1 MGAVRRDRKKLQLFR
16 LRINAQDA
24 RRNNSLCL
32 IPLWQWALGFFK
44 QTLSPVIIASQ
55 PGEHSSTVFATV
67 RSTDGLQRA
76 RDQIAST
83 YRAAMARNQRQH
95 EDALTRRRNWYGY
108 AIGFLLALIAW
119 FFISFRYHL
128 LPQWGVFFP
137 VFAALVAVAFA
148 VARKF
153 DLLIRDS
160 AKLLDFYRRRLQRL
174 EHEWM
179 GKGDPGLDLQVT
191 HHLSARDLDM
201 FGEGSLFEL
210 LCDVQTPAG
219 RDALAQWLQTPA
231 APDEVLARQ
240 QAIRSLCNRI
250 SLRERVALLRT
261 DDAAS
266 EYSWNLLRDW
276 FVASPVRFPRWA
288 AWAGLLLSL
297 SMISVG
303 ICGWKEVIEP
313 HTCLRVL
320 AIICATQGV
329 LALFLRARVR
339 SILAGLQLRARRF
352 ESMRKLC
359 RLVVGEAMEGALLN
373 SLRLRLRGSSEL
385 LSQIQRLL
393 QLIEL
398 RNNEYLFWPLVL
410 LLWRTQW
417 VMQIERWRQRHGREL
432 LQYLTVLG
440 EFEALLAIAAYAY
453 ENPTDPYAELVCDG
467 ALFEA
472 IGMGHPLMDAR
483 ACVPND
489 LTLNAETR
497 FLLVTGSNMSGKS
510 TLLRAAGLNATLAL
524 MGAPVRA
531 TRLRLSPLQVCASI
545 RVNDSLLNGRSHFYA
560 EVERLK
566 ATLDCAESGPAV
578 LFLIDELFGGTNS
591 ADRRVA
597 AEVVIRLL
605 IERRAIGLVT
615 SHDLALT
622 EIPNKI
628 ELKGANVHF
637 TDMPTVEGLSFDYHL
652 RPGKVDHSNALKII
666 KMMGIPLK

>member
-1 MGAVRRDRKKLQLFR
+1 M
-16 LRINAQDA
+16 NAHPA

-32 IPLWQWALGFFK
+32 IPLWQWVLGFFK
-44 QTLSPVIIASQ
+44 QTLSPVAVAGQ
-55 PGEHSSTVFATV
+55 PGEHSSTFFETAG
-67 RSTDGLQRA
+67 STDGPERA

-83 YRAAMARNQRQH
+83 YRAAIARNQRQH
-95 EDALTRRRNWYGY
+95 EDAITRRRDWNAY
-108 AIGFLLALIAW
+108 AIGFLLTLIAW
-119 FFISFRYHL
+119 FFMSFRSHL
-128 LPQWGVFFP
+128 LPQWGVFLP
-137 VFAALVAVAFA
+137 AFA
-148 VARKF
+148 TLAAFVLARTS
-153 DLLIRDS
+153 DRLIRDS

-174 EHEWM
+174 EHDWM
-179 GKGDPGLDLQVT
+179 GKGDPGLDLQVAD
-191 HHLSARDLDM
+191 HLSARDLDM

-219 RDALAQWLQTPA
+219 RDALAHWLQTLAP
-231 APDEVLARQ
+231 PDEVLSRQ
-240 QAIRSLCNRI
+240 QAVRYLRDRI
-250 SLRERVALLRT
+250 DLREKLEILRA

-266 EYSWNLLRDW
+266 EYSWNHLRDW
-276 FVASPVRFPRWA
+276 FVASPVRFPRWT

-313 HTCLRVL
+313 HTTVRVL
-320 AIICATQGV
+320 AIMCTAQGV
-329 LALFLRARVR
+329 LALFLRPRVQ

-359 RLVVGEAMEGALLN
+359 QLVEGEPMEGPLL
-373 SLRLRLRGSSEL
+373 SSVRLRLRGSSKL
-385 LSQIQRLL
+385 ISQLQRLL
-393 QLIEL
+393 RLIEL

-417 VMQIERWRQRHGREL
+417 VMRVERWRQRHGPEL
-432 LQYLTVLG
+432 LQYLNVLG
-440 EFEALLAIAAYAY
+440 EFEALSAIAAYAY
-453 ENPTDPYAELVCDG
+453 ENPTDPYGELVSDG
-467 ALFEA
+467 PLFEA
-472 IGMGHPLMDAR
+472 TGMGHPLMDVR
-483 ACVPND
+483 DCVPND
-489 LTLNAETR
+489 LTLDAQTR

-510 TLLRAAGLNATLAL
+510 TLLRAAGLNTTLAL

-545 RVNDSLLNGRSHFYA
+545 RVDDSLLNGRSHFYA

-566 ATLDCAESGPAV
+566 ATLDCAGSGPAV

-597 AEVVIRLL
+597 AEAVIRSL
-605 IERRAIGLVT
+605 IERGAIGLVT
-615 SHDLALT
+615 SHDLSLT

-637 TDMPTVEGLSFDYHL
+637 TDVPTAEGLSFDFHL